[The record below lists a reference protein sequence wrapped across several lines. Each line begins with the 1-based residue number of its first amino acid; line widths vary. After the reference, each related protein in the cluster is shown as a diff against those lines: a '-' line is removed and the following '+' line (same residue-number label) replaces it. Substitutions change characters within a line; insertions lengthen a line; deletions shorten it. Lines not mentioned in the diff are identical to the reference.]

1 VKVNAASRLQSQQ
14 FGGVLAIAGALD
26 SAQKPVLLA
35 SHNEDHVVRLW
46 ELPTF
51 AERGELSAVSPLQP
65 DAMEPRRCLRENV
78 SCPHPYTLLL
88 LQVDCSS
95 AAEQATLPNAGA

>member
-1 VKVNAASRLQSQQ
+1 MQWRVAFLLLLNVALYICDYLQSQQ

-51 AERGELSAVSPLQP
+51 AERGELSAVSWMQK
-65 DAMEPRRCLRENV
+65 N
-78 SCPHPYTLLL
+78 S
-88 LQVDCSS
+88 
-95 AAEQATLPNAGA
+95 